1 MKRELEKAQI
11 EYKAGI
17 KNKDIEIKEKTDH
30 IERMQDKLNDERQL
44 RA

>member
-1 MKRELEKAQI
+1 MQA
-11 EYKAGI
+11 EYRTSI
-17 KNKDIEIKEKTDH
+17 KNKDTEIKEKTEH